1 MHLSLMAKLPSAAV
15 IREELAWHIE
25 DLSTEQ
31 AATLRGGVREQ
42 PDNLAG
48 LLTNGTWG
56 PFSFIYNLVVPME
69 TKAQIFQAITGIDLS
84 QGMHIDLPR
93 GGLAPNSL
101 PPLYKGP

>member
-1 MHLSLMAKLPSAAV
+1 MRLPLIVELNSTAV

-56 PFSFIYNLVVPME
+56 PFSFICNLVVPME
-69 TKAQIFQAITGIDLS
+69 TKAQLFQALTGIDLS
-84 QGMHIDLPR
+84 HGMHIDLPR

-101 PPLYKGP
+101 PPLYRGP